1 MTLEQEARFQN
12 IIDGM
17 PMQFVNGLLFGGG
30 FLTAV
35 VIFRVLFHVNI
46 C

>member
-1 MTLEQEARFQN
+1 MTGLEY
-12 IIDGM
+12 
-17 PMQFVNGLLFGGG
+17 VNGLLFGAG

-35 VIFRVLFHVNI
+35 VIFKVLFHIAI